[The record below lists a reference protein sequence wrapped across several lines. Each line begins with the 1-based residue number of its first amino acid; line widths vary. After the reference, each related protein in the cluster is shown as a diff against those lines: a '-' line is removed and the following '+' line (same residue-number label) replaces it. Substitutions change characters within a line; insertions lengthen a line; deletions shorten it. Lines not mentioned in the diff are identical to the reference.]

1 MTIEGRPSAKTPL
14 LFAGASTRPIEA
26 WTQPASWKIR
36 GNEKHA
42 YFHKS
47 WWKIKGERLSY
58 LRIYLLYIV
67 FLYIFLKKFSLS
79 ALARLR
85 FIPHLEMQACNV
97 TLPAPFIYSFILVLL
112 SLTTSFKNSL
122 KTRVKSVAVGGG
134 EGAFA
139 PAALSRGRHFEGR
152 KYGILKIGRFWQ
164 IDVCIAERVGS

>member
-67 FLYIFLKKFSLS
+67 FLYIFLKKIL
-79 ALARLR
+79 ALCARSIAFYPPLR
-85 FIPHLEMQACNV
+85 NASMQCDFTSSIYIFFHFGVIIPYYQLQGFTEN
-97 TLPAPFIYSFILVLL
+97 
-112 SLTTSFKNSL
+112 
-122 KTRVKSVAVGGG
+122 TRKISGGG
-134 EGAFA
+134 
-139 PAALSRGRHFEGR
+139 RGRG
-152 KYGILKIGRFWQ
+152 GIRPGGTFQ
-164 IDVCIAERVGS
+164 GAAF